1 MAGVCLCHPVL
12 NLTVMANYDPKVT
25 EGMVAWLRSDHTDD
39 ESIRKGAELLLRV
52 NRNKG
57 LYERILRYPKGGL
70 KKLEYELQKHLNIRL
85 QGYSYDD
92 IQKLDQEIMPEIK
105 SYVEKCN
112 EVMQEAAAQN
122 QQVNEADLMPIGAA
136 DGNPLI
142 TTGKRPDHDHLPPEI
157 QEIWTKNAER
167 WKKIKETYNLLLT
180 LNAPCDR
187 FEHLQL
193 LKELW
198 YKYREDM
205 CRYDDFRGTM
215 DEMVTLNKGRQLTED
230 EQKDVDVAQSYLSR
244 NLPVLQELVLESREP
259 DFPEEK
265 IVKLEDLRSKIQER
279 VVKLLQL
286 NVMLSDQRKAD
297 LQKCDISTELPQDD
311 AQGEGSE

>member
-1 MAGVCLCHPVL
+1 
-12 NLTVMANYDPKVT
+12 MANYDPKIT

-39 ESIRKGAELLLRV
+39 ESIRNGAELLLRV

-70 KKLEYELQKHLNIRL
+70 KKLEYELQKHVNIRL
-85 QGYSYDD
+85 QGYTFDD
-92 IQKLDQEIMPEIK
+92 IQKLDAEIIPAVKPAIEEAER
-105 SYVEKCN
+105 VENLVKKDFEGKDL
-112 EVMQEAAAQN
+112 EVLAFQDSGDSMKI
-122 QQVNEADLMPIGAA
+122 V
-136 DGNPLI
+136 
-142 TTGKRPDHDHLPPEI
+142 TGKRPDHDQLPPEI
-157 QEIWTKNAER
+157 QAIWSENAER
-167 WKKIKETYNLLLT
+167 WKKIKETYNLLLA

-193 LKELW
+193 LKEAW
-198 YKYREDM
+198 YKYRSEM

-215 DEMVTLNKGRQLTED
+215 DEMATVVKGGQLTED
-230 EQKDVDVAQSYLSR
+230 EQRDIDVAQSYISR

-259 DFPEEK
+259 DFPEDK
-265 IVKLEDLRSKIQER
+265 IAKLEDLRSKIQAR
-279 VVKLLQL
+279 VTSLLML

-297 LQKCDISTELPQDD
+297 LQKCDISLELPQDD

>member
-1 MAGVCLCHPVL
+1 
-12 NLTVMANYDPKVT
+12 
-25 EGMVAWLRSDHTDD
+25 MVAWLRSDHTDD

-105 SYVEKCN
+105 NYVEKCN
-112 EVMQEAAAQN
+112 VVIQEDAAQN
-122 QQVNEADLMPIGAA
+122 QQVNEADVMPIGAA

-142 TTGKRPDHDHLPPEI
+142 TTGKRPDHDQLPSEI

-167 WKKIKETYNLLLT
+167 WKKIKELYNLLLT

-215 DEMVTLNKGRQLTED
+215 DEMVTLNKGGQLTED
-230 EQKDVDVAQSYLSR
+230 EQRDIDVAQSYISR

-259 DFPEEK
+259 DFPEDK
-265 IVKLEDLRSKIQER
+265 IAKLEDLRSKIQAR
-279 VVKLLQL
+279 VTSLLML

-297 LQKCDISTELPQDD
+297 LVSCDIAIELSQDD

>member
-52 NRNKG
+52 NRNRG

-70 KKLEYELQKHLNIRL
+70 KKLEYELKKHVNIRL
-85 QGYSYDD
+85 QGYSFDD
-92 IQKLDQEIMPEIK
+92 IQKLDQEIIPEIK
-105 SYVEKCN
+105 KYVEKCDM
-112 EVMQEAAAQN
+112 VMQEAAAQN
-122 QQVNEADLMPIGAA
+122 QQVNEADVMPIGAA

-142 TTGKRPDHDHLPPEI
+142 TTGKRPDHDQLPPEI

-198 YKYREDM
+198 YKYRQDM
-205 CRYDDFRGTM
+205 CLYDDFRGTM
-215 DEMVTLNKGRQLTED
+215 DEMVTLNKGRQLTVD
-230 EQKDVDVAQSYLSR
+230 EQKDVDVAQSYISR

-259 DFPEEK
+259 DFPEDK
-265 IVKLEDLRSKIQER
+265 IAKLEDLRSKIQAR
-279 VVKLLQL
+279 VTSLLML

-297 LQKCDISTELPQDD
+297 LQKCDISTDLPQDD

>member
-1 MAGVCLCHPVL
+1 
-12 NLTVMANYDPKVT
+12 MANYDPKVT

-70 KKLEYELQKHLNIRL
+70 KKLEYEIQKHVNIRL
-85 QGYSYDD
+85 QGYSFDD
-92 IQKLDQEIMPEIK
+92 IQKLDQEIVPEVK
-105 SYVEKCN
+105 KYVERCD
-112 EVMQEAAAQN
+112 EVVQEAAAEN
-122 QQVNEADLMPIGAA
+122 KQVNEADVMPIGAA

-142 TTGKRPDHDHLPPEI
+142 TTGKRPDHDQLPSEI

-167 WKKIKETYNLLLT
+167 WKKIKELYNLLLT

-205 CRYDDFRGTM
+205 CRYDDFRAGT
-215 DEMVTLNKGRQLTED
+215 DSPEEPGKQELSEKEKQD
-230 EQKDVDVAQSYLSR
+230 IDYAQSYISR
-244 NLPVLQELVLESREP
+244 NLPVLLELVAAAKEP
-259 DFPEEK
+259 DFAEQE
-265 IVKLEDLRSKIQER
+265 KLEDLRLKVQNR
-279 VVKLLQL
+279 VNTLLRSG
-286 NVMLSDQRKAD
+286 VVLSEQRKAD
-297 LQKCDISTELPQDD
+297 FRKCDISIELPADD
-311 AQGEGSE
+311 AKGEESE

>member
-52 NRNKG
+52 NRNRG

-70 KKLEYELQKHLNIRL
+70 KKLEYELQKHVNIRL
-85 QGYSYDD
+85 QGYSIED
-92 IQKLDQEIMPEIK
+92 IQNLDAEIIPAVRPAIEE
-105 SYVEKCN
+105 SERVENIVKKDFEGKTL
-112 EVMQEAAAQN
+112 EVLVFQDVDDNLKA
-122 QQVNEADLMPIGAA
+122 V
-136 DGNPLI
+136 
-142 TTGKRPDHDHLPPEI
+142 TGKRPDHDQLPPEI
-157 QEIWTKNAER
+157 QAIWTKNAER

-193 LKELW
+193 LKEAW
-198 YKYREDM
+198 YKYRSEM
-205 CRYDDFRGTM
+205 CRYDDFRVAEEN
-215 DEMVTLNKGRQLTED
+215 DEEGKKRVLSES
-230 EQKDVDVAQSYLSR
+230 EQQNIDYAQSYVSR
-244 NLPVLQELVLESREP
+244 YLPVLLELVAAANEP
-259 DFPEEK
+259 GFADAE
-265 IVKLEDLRSKIQER
+265 KLEDLRTKLQNR
-279 VVKLLQL
+279 VNTLLQL
-286 NVMLSDQRKAD
+286 GVVLSDQRKAD
-297 LQKCDISTELPQDD
+297 LHQCDIAIELPQDD

>member
-1 MAGVCLCHPVL
+1 
-12 NLTVMANYDPKVT
+12 MANYDPKVT

-52 NRNKG
+52 NRNRG

-92 IQKLDQEIMPEIK
+92 IQKLDQEIMPEIR

-112 EVMQEAAAQN
+112 VVIQEAAT
-122 QQVNEADLMPIGAA
+122 VNLKLNETEVMPIGAA
-136 DGNPLI
+136 DGTPLI
-142 TTGKRPDHDHLPPEI
+142 MTGKRPDHDQLPEEI
-157 QEIWTKNAER
+157 QAIWAKNAER

-180 LNAPCDR
+180 LNTPCDR

-193 LKELW
+193 MKELW
-198 YKYREDM
+198 YKYRQDM

-230 EQKDVDVAQSYLSR
+230 EQKDVDVAQSYISR

-279 VVKLLQL
+279 VNTLLQL

-297 LQKCDISTELPQDD
+297 LVSCDIAIELPQDD

>member
-1 MAGVCLCHPVL
+1 
-12 NLTVMANYDPKVT
+12 MANYDPKIT
-25 EGMVAWLRSDHTDD
+25 EGMVAWLRSDHTDE

-52 NRNKG
+52 NRNRG
-57 LYERILRYPKGGL
+57 LYERICRYPRGGL
-70 KKLEYELQKHLNIRL
+70 KKLEYELQKHVNIRL
-85 QGYSYDD
+85 QGYTIQD
-92 IQKLDQEIMPEIK
+92 IENLDK
-105 SYVEKCN
+105 
-112 EVMQEAAAQN
+112 EVMPQVQVAVDAA
-122 QQVNEADLMPIGAA
+122 EGADDEEIPVVKVFA
-136 DGNPLI
+136 DDGD
-142 TTGKRPDHDHLPPEI
+142 TGCVVVKGKRPDHDQLPEEI
-157 QEIWTKNAER
+157 QAIWAKNAER

-198 YKYREDM
+198 YKYRQDM

-230 EQKDVDVAQSYLSR
+230 EQKDVDVAQSYISR
-244 NLPVLQELVLESREP
+244 CLPVLQELVLESREP

-265 IVKLEDLRSKIQER
+265 IVKLEDLRSKIQAR
-279 VVKLLQL
+279 VTSLLML

-297 LQKCDISTELPQDD
+297 LMKCDISLELPQDD

>member
-1 MAGVCLCHPVL
+1 
-12 NLTVMANYDPKVT
+12 MANYDPKVT

-52 NRNKG
+52 NRNRG

-70 KKLEYELQKHLNIRL
+70 KKLEYELQKHVNIRL
-85 QGYSYDD
+85 QGYSFDD
-92 IQKLDQEIMPEIK
+92 IQKLDQEIIPEIK
-105 SYVEKCN
+105 KYVEKC
-112 EVMQEAAAQN
+112 EVVMQEAAAQN
-122 QQVNEADLMPIGAA
+122 QQVNEADVMPIGAA

-142 TTGKRPDHDHLPPEI
+142 TTGKRPDHDQLPEEI
-157 QEIWTKNAER
+157 QAIWAKNAER
-167 WKKIKETYNLLLT
+167 WKKIKETYYLLLT

-198 YKYREDM
+198 YKYRQDM
-205 CRYDDFRGTM
+205 CLYDDFRGTM

-297 LQKCDISTELPQDD
+297 LQKCDISAELPQDD

>member
-1 MAGVCLCHPVL
+1 
-12 NLTVMANYDPKVT
+12 
-25 EGMVAWLRSDHTDD
+25 MVAWLRSDHTDD

-70 KKLEYELQKHLNIRL
+70 KKLEYELQKHVNIRL
-85 QGYSYDD
+85 QGYSFDD
-92 IQKLDQEIMPEIK
+92 IQKLDQEIIPDIK
-105 SYVEKCN
+105 KYVEKCN
-112 EVMQEAAAQN
+112 VVIQEDASEN
-122 QQVNEADLMPIGAA
+122 QQLNEADVMPIGAA

-142 TTGKRPDHDHLPPEI
+142 TTGKRPDHDQLPPEI

-198 YKYREDM
+198 YKYRQDM

-259 DFPEEK
+259 DFPEDK
-265 IVKLEDLRSKIQER
+265 IAKLEDLRSKIQAR
-279 VVKLLQL
+279 VTSLLML

-297 LQKCDISTELPQDD
+297 LMKCDISLELPQDD